1 MNDVLSELVRGA
13 LEHQGAHLR
22 FDGNG
27 DVNQVIPVEPA
38 AVRYLSLN
46 EVLTPKAGAQTTFN
60 GIIAARSLVAAA
72 GAEIIRIPGP
82 MTQQA
87 DIDAEGN
94 RRPLKQQEVPRH
106 YIVVAPGKFA
116 AVADDAEITL
126 SDAPYLV
133 ASYDDATA
141 PSYGIGYTLTR
152 QKLKH
157 TFADPDTVLRAVN
170 SAIEQGIARLADSVL
185 LTDLNT
191 KAATLTDATVDAV
204 AKAAAAKGCRWADL
218 SAIAG
223 TSAAGVT
230 LGGDGTLR
238 ACAVKAE
245 LTDTIATTIVGD
257 FSRAAVA
264 IDDELRVTAKRINN
278 GAVEIVVWCNAQA
291 LVPDSAYFWK
301 YGA

>member
-1 MNDVLSELVRGA
+1 MNDVLSSLIRAA
-13 LEHQGAHLR
+13 LEHQGAHIR
-22 FDGNG
+22 FSGDG
-27 DVNQVIPVEPA
+27 DINQIIPVEPA

-46 EVLTPKAGAQTTFN
+46 EVLTPKAGSQTTFN

-126 SDAPYLV
+126 SGAPYLV

-141 PSYGIGYTLTR
+141 PSYGIGYKLSR
-152 QKLKH
+152 QQLKH
-157 TFADPDTVLRAVN
+157 EFPDDTVLRAVN

-191 KAATLTDATVDAV
+191 KAATLTADTVDEV
-204 AKAAAAKGCRWADL
+204 AKVAAAKGCRWADL

-245 LTDTIATTIVGD
+245 LTDTITTTIVGD

-264 IDDELRVTAKRINN
+264 IDDELRVVARRINN

-301 YGA
+301 YDGA

>member
-13 LEHQGAHLR
+13 LEHQGAHIR
-22 FDGNG
+22 FSGDGG
-27 DVNQVIPVEPA
+27 IDQVIPVEPA
-38 AVRYLSLN
+38 VVRYLSLN

-87 DIDAEGN
+87 DIDDEGN

-126 SDAPYLV
+126 SGAPYLV

-141 PSYGIGYTLTR
+141 PSYGIGYQLSR
-152 QKLKH
+152 QQLKH
-157 TFADPDTVLRAVN
+157 EFPDDTVLRAVN

-230 LGGDGTLR
+230 LGGEGTLR

>member
-13 LEHQGAHLR
+13 LEHQGAHIR
-22 FDGNG
+22 FSGDGG
-27 DVNQVIPVEPA
+27 IDQVIPVEPA
-38 AVRYLSLN
+38 VVRYLSLN

-87 DIDAEGN
+87 DIDDEGN
-94 RRPLKQQEVPRH
+94 RRLLKQQEVPRH

-126 SDAPYLV
+126 SGAPYLV

-141 PSYGIGYTLTR
+141 PSYGIGYQLSR
-152 QKLKH
+152 QQLKH
-157 TFADPDTVLRAVN
+157 EFPDDTVLRAVN

-230 LGGDGTLR
+230 LGGEGTLR

>member
-1 MNDVLSELVRGA
+1 MNDVLSSLIRAA

-27 DVNQVIPVEPA
+27 DINQIIPVEPA

-46 EVLTPKAGAQTTFN
+46 EVLTPKAGSQTTFN

-82 MTQQA
+82 MTQQP
-87 DIDAEGN
+87 DIDTEGN

-141 PSYGIGYTLTR
+141 PSYGIGYQLSR
-152 QKLKH
+152 QQLKH
-157 TFADPDTVLRAVN
+157 EFPDDTVLRAVN

-191 KAATLTDATVDAV
+191 KAATLTADTVDEV
-204 AKAAAAKGCRWADL
+204 AKVAAAKGCRWADL

-245 LTDTIATTIVGD
+245 LTDTITTTIVGD

>member
-46 EVLTPKAGAQTTFN
+46 EVLTPKAGSQTTFN

-126 SDAPYLV
+126 SGAPYLV
-133 ASYDDATA
+133 ATYEDATA
-141 PSYGIGYTLTR
+141 PSYGIGYQLSR
-152 QKLKH
+152 QQLKH
-157 TFADPDTVLRAVN
+157 EFPDDTVLRAVN

-191 KAATLTDATVDAV
+191 KAATLTAATVDAV

-264 IDDELRVTAKRINN
+264 IDDELRLTARRINN

-301 YGA
+301 YGS

>member
-1 MNDVLSELVRGA
+1 MNDVLSGLIRTA

-38 AVRYLSLN
+38 VVRYLSLN
-46 EVLTPKAGAQTTFN
+46 EVLTPKAGSQTTFN

-87 DIDAEGN
+87 DVDAEGN

-126 SDAPYLV
+126 SGAPYLV

-141 PSYGIGYTLTR
+141 PSYGIGYQLSR
-152 QKLKH
+152 QQLKH
-157 TFADPDTVLRAVN
+157 EFPDDTVLRAVN
-170 SAIEQGIARLADSVL
+170 SAIEQGIARLVDSVL

-191 KAATLTDATVDAV
+191 KTATLTDATVDAV

>member
-1 MNDVLSELVRGA
+1 MNVLSQLINDA
-13 LEHQGAHLR
+13 LNHQGGHIR
-22 FDGNG
+22 SDREGNIT
-27 DVNQVIPVEPA
+27 QVIPVTPA
-38 AVRYLSLN
+38 AVRFLSLN
-46 EVLTPKAGAQTTFN
+46 EVLTPKAGSQTTLN
-60 GIIAARSLVAAA
+60 AILAERSLVAQA
-72 GAEIIRIPGP
+72 GATIIRIPGP
-82 MTQQA
+82 MTQQP

-126 SDAPYLV
+126 SGAPYLV

-141 PSYGIGYTLTR
+141 PSYGIGYQLSR
-152 QKLKH
+152 QQLKH
-157 TFADPDTVLRAVN
+157 KFPDDTVLRAVN

-185 LTDLNT
+185 LTGLNT

-264 IDDELRVTAKRINN
+264 IDDELRVTAQRINN

>member
-1 MNDVLSELVRGA
+1 MNDVLSGLIRAA

-46 EVLTPKAGAQTTFN
+46 EVLTPKAGSQTTFN

-94 RRPLKQQEVPRH
+94 RRSLKQQEVPRH

-126 SDAPYLV
+126 SGAPYLV
-133 ASYDDATA
+133 ATYEDATA
-141 PSYGIGYTLTR
+141 PSYGIGYQLSR
-152 QKLKH
+152 QQLKH
-157 TFADPDTVLRAVN
+157 EFPDDTVLRAVN

>member
-38 AVRYLSLN
+38 VVRYLSLN
-46 EVLTPKAGAQTTFN
+46 EVLTPKAGSQTTFN

-87 DIDAEGN
+87 DVDAEGN

-126 SDAPYLV
+126 SGAPYLV

-141 PSYGIGYTLTR
+141 PSYGIGYQLSR
-152 QKLKH
+152 QQLKH
-157 TFADPDTVLRAVN
+157 EFPDDTVLRAVN

-191 KAATLTDATVDAV
+191 KTATLTDATVDAV

>member
-1 MNDVLSELVRGA
+1 MNDALSGLIRSA

-27 DVNQVIPVEPA
+27 DINQIIPVEPA

-46 EVLTPKAGAQTTFN
+46 EVLTPKAGSQTTFN

-82 MTQQA
+82 MTQQP
-87 DIDAEGN
+87 DIDAEGR

-126 SDAPYLV
+126 SDA
-133 ASYDDATA
+133 SYDDATA

-152 QKLKH
+152 QQLKH

-170 SAIEQGIARLADSVL
+170 IAIEQGIARLADSVL

-191 KAATLTDATVDAV
+191 KAATLTDDTVDEL
-204 AKAAAAKGCRWADL
+204 AKVAAAKGCRWADL

-245 LTDTIATTIVGD
+245 LTDTITTTIVGD

-264 IDDELRVTAKRINN
+264 IDDELRVTAKRINK

>member
-1 MNDVLSELVRGA
+1 MQRL
-13 LEHQGAHLR
+13 
-22 FDGNG
+22 
-27 DVNQVIPVEPA
+27 
-38 AVRYLSLN
+38 
-46 EVLTPKAGAQTTFN
+46 
-60 GIIAARSLVAAA
+60 
-72 GAEIIRIPGP
+72 
-82 MTQQA
+82 
-87 DIDAEGN
+87 
-94 RRPLKQQEVPRH
+94 
-106 YIVVAPGKFA
+106 
-116 AVADDAEITL
+116 
-126 SDAPYLV
+126 
-133 ASYDDATA
+133 
-141 PSYGIGYTLTR
+141 
-152 QKLKH
+152 
-157 TFADPDTVLRAVN
+157 
-170 SAIEQGIARLADSVL
+170 LADSVL

-230 LGGDGTLR
+230 LGSDGTLR

>member
-13 LEHQGAHLR
+13 LEHQGAHIR
-22 FDGNG
+22 FSGDGG
-27 DVNQVIPVEPA
+27 IDQVIPVEPA
-38 AVRYLSLN
+38 VVRYLSLN
-46 EVLTPKAGAQTTFN
+46 EVLTPKAGSQTTFN

-126 SDAPYLV
+126 SGAPYLV

-141 PSYGIGYTLTR
+141 PSYGIGYQLSR
-152 QKLKH
+152 QQLKH
-157 TFADPDTVLRAVN
+157 EFPDDTVLRAVN

-230 LGGDGTLR
+230 LGGDGILR

-264 IDDELRVTAKRINN
+264 IDDELRVVARRINN

>member
-1 MNDVLSELVRGA
+1 MNDVLSSLIRAA

-27 DVNQVIPVEPA
+27 DINQIIPVEPA

-46 EVLTPKAGAQTTFN
+46 EVLTPKAGSQTTFN

-82 MTQQA
+82 MTQQP
-87 DIDAEGN
+87 DIDTEGN

-141 PSYGIGYTLTR
+141 PSYGIGYQLSR
-152 QKLKH
+152 QQLKH
-157 TFADPDTVLRAVN
+157 EVTDYTVLRAFN

-191 KAATLTDATVDAV
+191 KAATLTADTVDEV
-204 AKAAAAKGCRWADL
+204 AKVAAAKGCRWADL

-245 LTDTIATTIVGD
+245 LTDTITTTIVGD